1 MANFIVSAR
10 KYRPENFS
18 AVIGQETI
26 TVTLR
31 NAIKSGKIG
40 HAYLF
45 CGPRGVGKTT
55 CARILAKTINCSN
68 ISKEAEACNKCDSCI
83 TFNEMRS
90 FNIHE
95 LDAASNNSVDDIRS
109 LTDRVRIPPQSGKYS
124 IFIIDE
130 VHMLSATAFNAFLK
144 TLEEPPAHAV
154 FILATT
160 EKHKII
166 PTILSRCQIFDF
178 NRIQVKDIV
187 AHLEKI
193 AANEGVDYELDALNI
208 IALKADGAMRDALSI
223 FDQMVSFSEK
233 KITYQDVIRSLN
245 VLDYDYY
252 FRLTDM
258 FVEGNISGSLLVFN
272 EILQKGFDGHNFIV
286 GLGEHLR
293 DLLVSRD
300 PETTRLLEVGAT
312 IRDNYLEQSARTDE
326 EFIFKALEICAN
338 ADVNYRSSRNQKL
351 LVELALVR
359 LCQITGSK
367 KKTIASPQTL
377 SEEQKVPEKETRIT
391 GGDVP
396 EQSKNIGSEP
406 DLPERKGKLKE
417 FNSLN
422 TEEQKSIPGK
432 PKKFTSGYSIRE
444 AIVGNEK
451 SDEENEF
458 PDDISDEQI
467 PIVSDYFTDDELVAA
482 WNEYAKKIK
491 TDRPRMFNAMK
502 GHSPVRKDDQTIEIV
517 FDNVIQQDEF
527 NENIRQDLLIYL
539 KEKLNNELIS
549 LTSIV
554 KVEAE
559 KKARLYTAE
568 EKFNFLVKKNPDLGK
583 LKQDFNLDFE

>member
-31 NAIKSGKIG
+31 NAIRSGKIG

-68 ISKEAEACNKCDSCI
+68 ISKESEACNKCDSCV

-95 LDAASNNSVDDIRS
+95 LDAASNNSVDNIRS

-178 NRIQVKDIV
+178 NRIRVKDIV

-193 AANEGVDYELDALNI
+193 AANEGVEYELDALNI

-252 FRLTDM
+252 FRLIDM
-258 FVEGNISGSLLVFN
+258 FLEANISGTLLVFN

-286 GLGEHLR
+286 GLSEHLR

-300 PETTRLLEVGAT
+300 PETIQLLEVGAT
-312 IRDNYLEQSARTDE
+312 IRDNYLKQSARTDE
-326 EFIFKALEICAN
+326 EFIYKALEICSN
-338 ADVNYRSSRNQKL
+338 ADINYRSSHNQKL

-359 LCQITGSK
+359 LCQIAGIK
-367 KKTIASPQTL
+367 KKTTITPQAS
-377 SEEQKVPEKETRIT
+377 SENQPIPEKEGRKT
-391 GGDVP
+391 GPDVP
-396 EQSKNIGSEP
+396 EQLKIITTESK
-406 DLPERKGKLKE
+406 LPEEKIKVKDIEILKSGE
-417 FNSLN
+417 K
-422 TEEQKSIPGK
+422 KSTPGI
-432 PKKFTSGYSIRE
+432 PKKFTSGYSIKE
-444 AIVGNEK
+444 AMSSNEK
-451 SDEENEF
+451 HAEEGELAY
-458 PDDISDEQI
+458 DISDEEI
-467 PIVSDYFTDDELVAA
+467 PIVSDYFTDEELVSA
-482 WNEYAKKIK
+482 WNEYAEKIK
-491 TDRPRMFNAMK
+491 TDRPRMYNAMK
-502 GHSPVRKDDQTIEIV
+502 GRPPVRKDDKSIEIL

-527 NENIRQDLLIYL
+527 NESIRQDLLIYL
-539 KEKLNNELIS
+539 KGKLNNELIN
-549 LTSIV
+549 LTSTV

-559 KKARLYTAE
+559 KKARLYTSE
-568 EKFNFLVKKNPDLGK
+568 EKFNYLVKKNPDLGK
-583 LKQDFNLDFE
+583 LKQEFNLDLE

>member
-31 NAIKSGKIG
+31 NAIRSGKIG

-68 ISKEAEACNKCDSCI
+68 ISKEAEACNKCDSCV

-95 LDAASNNSVDDIRS
+95 LDAASNNSVDNIRS

-193 AANEGVDYELDALNI
+193 AANEGVEYELDALNI

-252 FRLTDM
+252 FRLIDM
-258 FVEGNISGSLLVFN
+258 FLEANISGTLLVFN

-286 GLGEHLR
+286 GLSEHLR

-300 PETTRLLEVGAT
+300 PETIQLLEVGAT
-312 IRDNYLEQSARTDE
+312 IRDNYLKQSARTDE
-326 EFIFKALEICAN
+326 EFIYKALEICSN
-338 ADVNYRSSRNQKL
+338 ADINYRSSHNQKL

-359 LCQITGSK
+359 LCQIAGIK
-367 KKTIASPQTL
+367 KKTTITPQAS
-377 SEEQKVPEKETRIT
+377 SENQPIPEKEGRKT
-391 GGDVP
+391 GPDVP
-396 EQSKNIGSEP
+396 EQLKIITTESK
-406 DLPERKGKLKE
+406 LPEEKIKVKDIEILKSGE
-417 FNSLN
+417 K
-422 TEEQKSIPGK
+422 KSTPGI
-432 PKKFTSGYSIRE
+432 PKKFTSGYSIKE
-444 AIVGNEK
+444 AMSSNEK
-451 SDEENEF
+451 HAEEGELAY
-458 PDDISDEQI
+458 DISDEEI
-467 PIVSDYFTDDELVAA
+467 PIVSDYFTDEELVSA
-482 WNEYAKKIK
+482 WNEYAEKIK
-491 TDRPRMFNAMK
+491 TDRPRMYNAMK
-502 GHSPVRKDDQTIEIV
+502 GRPPVRKDDKSIEIL

-527 NENIRQDLLIYL
+527 NESIRQDLLIYL
-539 KEKLNNELIS
+539 KGKLNNELIN
-549 LTSIV
+549 LTSTV

-559 KKARLYTAE
+559 KKARLYTSE
-568 EKFNFLVKKNPDLGK
+568 EKFNYLVKKNPDLGK
-583 LKQDFNLDFE
+583 LKQEFNLDLE